1 MSGTRDD
8 LFQRAEGLYS
18 AIDEAVP
25 RNTIIEP
32 NNIVRALNDVIGELG
47 GPQGMTAAESRLF
60 NLVTGDQP
68 ITYRR
73 LMREKT
79 QIGRAIRRGDGP
91 YADVDQADLSRLYA
105 AIAEDQMANVARVGG
120 EELSAN
126 LELANSLYAQG
137 RTLDS
142 EIASAFGEDRMGS
155 LATTLR
161 SAIGTT
167 ARGDVSGLQRT
178 LRIIPE
184 ELRREAVASAI
195 REVASSTQVGERGFG
210 FSQLTT
216 FYSGS

>member
-142 EIASAFGEDRMGS
+142 EIASAFGLDRDWE
-155 LATTLR
+155 T
-161 SAIGTT
+161 SA
-167 ARGDVSGLQRT
+167 
-178 LRIIPE
+178 
-184 ELRREAVASAI
+184 
-195 REVASSTQVGERGFG
+195 
-210 FSQLTT
+210 
-216 FYSGS
+216 